1 MQYSTRMLLLTPTD
15 ASCISLTHQIYFY
28 FSSITHIFPSFT
40 ARKAPETNYDTKSI
54 QSAGAASIA
63 EQYGAAAVV
72 APPQAARQSV
82 RSVSSLLSS
91 MEILLR
97 YVKKREERKRGRE
110 EEKAKWSCSPPFS
123 LPLST
128 CVVLPHLGANRLA
141 SSFLLSN
148 GVCTSCPPTTL

>member
-15 ASCISLTHQIYFY
+15 ASCISLTHSIYFY

-82 RSVSSLLSS
+82 RSVPSPPPSYPAWIFFC
-91 MEILLR
+91 EAC
-97 YVKKREERKRGRE
+97 EERGGKKGRE
-110 EEKAKWSCSPPFS
+110 EERKKKQNGHALHRSPSRSLRAWFCRILVPTGWQVVSC
-123 LPLST
+123 
-128 CVVLPHLGANRLA
+128 
-141 SSFLLSN
+141 
-148 GVCTSCPPTTL
+148 